1 MVDQAV
7 LMRKAAEVR
16 RYVGSVRARLRDVE
30 TAAPSEEVRDLVA
43 FHLLLAAQAA
53 IDLATHFIA
62 DRGLAVPG
70 SYRDA
75 FHSLARAGLIDD
87 ALAERLA
94 DCAAVRNRIAHV
106 YDSLDWRRLVTEA
119 PAHLDALDAFLV
131 AVAAGSADP
140 SSSSP

>member
-1 MVDQAV
+1 MVEQAV
-7 LMRKAAEVR
+7 LLRKAAEVR
-16 RYVGSVRARLRDVE
+16 RYVGSVRQRLE
-30 TAAPSEEVRDLVA
+30 LAGTAEPSEEERDLVA

-106 YDSLDWRRLVTEA
+106 YDSLDWRRLATEI
-119 PAHLDALDAFLV
+119 PAHLDALEAFLV
-131 AVAAGSADP
+131 AVAAELP
-140 SSSSP
+140 